1 MKYEIQDCIGAKMR
15 KMSRIIDNCY
25 RKNLAEFDVTENQLT
40 ILMVLYKTKMIEQG
54 QVGKILEL
62 ERSTVSRNIKLL
74 EKKNLLLRTND
85 YKPSV
90 ELTKEG
96 FNLVEMILP
105 KWEKTMDE
113 IHDQIGDKGFQ
124 QISNLENV
132 IR

>member
-15 KMSRIIDNCY
+15 KISRIIDNCY
-25 RKNLAEFDVTENQLT
+25 RKNLAEFEVTENQLT

-74 EKKNLLLRTND
+74 EKKNLILRTND
-85 YKPSV
+85 YKPSI
-90 ELTKEG
+90 ELTKKG
-96 FNLVEMILP
+96 HNLVETILP

-113 IHDQIGDKGFQ
+113 IHNLIGDKGFQ
-124 QISNLENV
+124 QISDLENV
-132 IR
+132 LK

>member
-1 MKYEIQDCIGAKMR
+1 MKYDVEDCIGAKMR

-54 QVGKILEL
+54 QIGKILEL

-74 EKKNLLLRTND
+74 EKKNLLHRTND

-90 ELTKEG
+90 ELSKEG
-96 FNLVEMILP
+96 FNLVEVILP

-113 IHDQIGDKGFQ
+113 LHSMIGDHGFK

-132 IR
+132 LK